1 MDVKPKDIVGRT
13 FKHSVNVIL
22 FCKELVKTNR
32 EFVLS
37 KQLIRSATS
46 IGANVRE
53 TQNAESKQD
62 FIHKMGIAQKEADE
76 TVYWL
81 DLISATENIRS
92 ELIEPIKQESKEIL
106 KIIRTI
112 ILNTKKNLNPR

>member
-1 MDVKPKDIVGRT
+1 MDVKPKDIVARI
-13 FKHSVNVIL
+13 FKYSVNVIL